1 MSSLAMTTVQSDN
14 DALATALDDD
24 RVRSLTRAMVT
35 GDRNAYTALF
45 VARCDFVEAAAASV
59 LRSRRDLA
67 EDAAQDAWLR
77 IARRPVACE
86 SVHGLDAWLRRVV
99 TSAAID
105 LVRSDLSRRV
115 REEEVA
121 RSRREAAEFL
131 DGAQLLAAL
140 RGDLSALESLD
151 HEDHALLE
159 LRARVD
165 RSVAAIAGMIGIGTA
180 ALESRL
186 KRATERA
193 RRILDGEG
201 AST

>member
-1 MSSLAMTTVQSDN
+1 MASLDMPRVHTDDDATT
-14 DALATALDDD
+14 TALDDD
-24 RVRSLTRAMVT
+24 RVRSLTRAMVS
-35 GDRNAYTALF
+35 GDRHAYAALF
-45 VARCDFVEAAAASV
+45 VARCDFLEAAAAAA

-77 IARRPVACE
+77 IARRPVACD

-105 LVRSDLSRRV
+105 LVRSDLARRL
-115 REEEVA
+115 REQQVA
-121 RSRREAAEFL
+121 RSRREAAEFVDSAEL
-131 DGAQLLAAL
+131 
-140 RGDLSALESLD
+140 LSALRDDFSVLELLD
-151 HEDHALLE
+151 REAHSLLE

-165 RSVAAIAGMIGIGTA
+165 RSAAAIAGMIGIGTA

-186 KRATERA
+186 KRAAERA
-193 RRILDGEG
+193 RRIIDGEG